1 MNNIQKSG
9 QILIGIS
16 TFLTLIASMIS
27 DILIPIAPL
36 ALYLGICMLIMTIV
50 TLILYAIPRTRNF
63 MSKITN
69 LWFIPIFITLNIS
82 YIILFTTFYYS
93 DKSEGQRGVLAE
105 NTDIIK
111 SIQEHLHIIATNTK
125 EVKESLTSVDVKMD
139 NVKKETSTDPRKELA
154 NRGVEWS
161 VNGYNN
167 VLNLRD
173 ISSIKLFISSG
184 IDVFATENDNEIPK
198 ILNIIAEQK
207 YGYKD
212 IFELAIKNGL
222 DIDKKIPTINAL
234 KTKLKKI
241 SPMMDMYIMTMHN
254 ELPTYF
260 SALEYL
266 CFLPNDFSDE
276 YIDMLMRN
284 NIDANI
290 CVDVRNKYIIN
301 ISHLILKDVIAKIE
315 DINKTKDFI
324 EQFTKEKD
332 SYKDS
337 YANTYKSL
345 LKILEMYID
354 KEKDIV
360 IKLKNTIRNN
370 Y

>member
-1 MNNIQKSG
+1 MNTIQKSG

-16 TFLTLIASMIS
+16 TFLTLIASLIS

-36 ALYLGICMLIMTIV
+36 ALYLGISVLFITIIA
-50 TLILYAIPRTRNF
+50 LILYAIPITRNF
-63 MSKITN
+63 MSQITN

-93 DKSEGQRGVLAE
+93 DKAKEKRGVLAE
-105 NTDIIK
+105 STDIVK
-111 SIQEHLHIIATNTK
+111 SIQEHLHIVATNTK
-125 EVKESLTSVDVKMD
+125 EMKESLASVDVKMD

-167 VLNLRD
+167 VLDLRD

-184 IDVFATENDNEIPK
+184 IDLYATENDNEIPK

-222 DIDKKIPTINAL
+222 DINRKIPTVNAL
-234 KTKLKKI
+234 KTKFKKL
-241 SPMMDMYIMTMHN
+241 SPMMDSYIMLMHN
-254 ELPTYF
+254 EMPTYF
-260 SALEYL
+260 SSSEYL

-276 YIDMLMRN
+276 YISMLMDGN
-284 NIDANI
+284 VDVNM
-290 CVDVRNKYIIN
+290 CVDVRNKYIVE
-301 ISHLILKDVIAKIE
+301 ISQLVLKDIISKIRTYSKSQYIE
-315 DINKTKDFI
+315 ESYIN
-324 EQFTKEKD
+324 
-332 SYKDS
+332 SYS
-337 YANTYKSL
+337 SL
-345 LKILEMYID
+345 AKILERYIK
-354 KEKDIV
+354 KEKNII
-360 IKLKNTIRNN
+360 IKLKNIISNN
-370 Y
+370 S